1 MKTQNSKNLYKAMQ
15 RFADITIGFM
25 VQGKFN
31 RASKCLLTADRLF
44 HSGNNLI
51 KNAVSNVFVYSL
63 SRVLDKHDELSTKIL
78 EMMPFS
84 LKNEYDLQVNTTG
97 C

>member
-44 HSGNNLI
+44 NSGNNLI
-51 KNAVSNVFVYSL
+51 KNAISNVFVYSL